1 MKRGPRIKGEEGD
14 ENAKMRLMRTILC
27 EEDLN
32 SSIRSIMQLV
42 SHVSFVSSRFLRKS
56 DALNG
61 NKGLLIEGGKFNTRC
76 SLDINKG

>member
-1 MKRGPRIKGEEGD
+1 MEREPRIKGEEED
-14 ENAKMRLMRTILC
+14 ENAKRLMRTILC

-61 NKGLLIEGGKFNTRC
+61 NKGLLIGGGKFNTRC
-76 SLDINKG
+76 SPWI